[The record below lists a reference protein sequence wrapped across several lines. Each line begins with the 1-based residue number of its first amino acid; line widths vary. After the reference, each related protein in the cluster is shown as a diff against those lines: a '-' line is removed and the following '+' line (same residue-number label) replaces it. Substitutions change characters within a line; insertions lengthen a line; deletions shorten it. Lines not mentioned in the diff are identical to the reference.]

1 MTDNFLFAEQ
11 GSSVAPQYTLPPFRI
26 LIVDDDEEI
35 HAITKMALSDFCLHG
50 RSLEFTSAY
59 SGEEA
64 RTLLK
69 GTASSSSDDANDF
82 ALVLLDVVMEHDHAG
97 LEVAQWI
104 RETLKNRLI
113 RIVLRTGQPG
123 QAPEEDIIARYE
135 IDDYKEKTEL
145 TYRKLV
151 TLMYSS
157 LRAYSELCRVERNRK
172 ALEHIIE
179 ALARLFT
186 ASSVKELSRGILE
199 QLVAL
204 VTHAHTAAYCAFD
217 GMSAS
222 GSKAG
227 SLKVLA
233 GVGLYQDDE
242 GATLSQQLDQRI
254 IEQLAQRRESVCF
267 TIAGQDYY
275 GLYHTSQGHYYL
287 LYIQGIVKADS
298 HALSADDEHLLT
310 LFMNNTALA
319 FEHAQN
325 LDTKQST

>member
-1 MTDNFLFAEQ
+1 MTDNFLFADKACT
-11 GSSVAPQYTLPPFRI
+11 SATPVKSLNPFRI

-50 RSLEFTSAY
+50 RHLEFVSAY

-64 RTLLK
+64 RRLL
-69 GTASSSSDDANDF
+69 SESNDF

-104 RETLKNRLI
+104 RESLQNRII

-287 LYIQGIVKADS
+287 LFIQGIVKADS
-298 HALSADDEHLLT
+298 HALSAD
-310 LFMNNTALA
+310 
-319 FEHAQN
+319 
-325 LDTKQST
+325 